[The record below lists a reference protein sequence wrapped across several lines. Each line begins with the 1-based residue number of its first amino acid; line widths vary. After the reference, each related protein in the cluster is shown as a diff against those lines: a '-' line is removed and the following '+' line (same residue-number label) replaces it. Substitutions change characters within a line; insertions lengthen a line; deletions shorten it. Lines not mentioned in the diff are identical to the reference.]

1 MDAMEDHKESLT
13 QKRSQVRVLF
23 RPQRRTH
30 PEPLSVPVE
39 QFLAMLRFEQ
49 REKLVELPIDLME
62 SGRDDFD
69 LLNQPRTASLP
80 TQITGW

>member
-1 MDAMEDHKESLT
+1 MEDRIESLT
-13 QKRSQVRVLF
+13 QKRSRVRVLF

-30 PEPLSVPVE
+30 TEPLSVLVE
-39 QFLAMLRFEQ
+39 QFLAMLRFESL
-49 REKLVELPIDLME
+49 EKLVKLPIDLME

-69 LLNQPRTASLP
+69 LLNPLRTVSLP